1 MAIQKL
7 AEATG
12 NLNSN
17 ETVDKITNLSR
28 NSPQHTLETV
38 ESEIEVPEE
47 RYISPGKN
55 IENYRWFKII
65 IMEYQEII
73 NLLDSTRKQPSEVTT
88 KKLVW
93 NKWWFTWNI

>member
-28 NSPQHTLETV
+28 NSPQNTLETV
-38 ESEIEVPEE
+38 ESEIKVPEE
-47 RYISPGKN
+47 RYISPEKN
-55 IENYRWFKII
+55 
-65 IMEYQEII
+65 
-73 NLLDSTRKQPSEVTT
+73 RK
-88 KKLVW
+88 L
-93 NKWWFTWNI
+93 

>member
-1 MAIQKL
+1 MKL
-7 AEATG
+7 LIKLQTCQEIHH
-12 NLNSN
+12 
-17 ETVDKITNLSR
+17 KIL
-28 NSPQHTLETV
+28 LETV

>member
-28 NSPQHTLETV
+28 NSPQNTLETV
-38 ESEIEVPEE
+38 ESEIKVPEE
-47 RYISPGKN
+47 RYISPEK
-55 IENYRWFKII
+55 K
-65 IMEYQEII
+65 
-73 NLLDSTRKQPSEVTT
+73 RK
-88 KKLVW
+88 L
-93 NKWWFTWNI
+93 